1 MKLFSI
7 ATIACL
13 AASQS
18 HADIHLDFL
27 EGAPKDR
34 FILTNQ
40 GACQIESALVK
51 LDLSTS
57 KAGLVFDVTANGS
70 GVEVYQPF
78 EITVGSEHILSVPEV
93 ADGDQSVILQIQD
106 FGPGKVVAFTFDVDD
121 TTGGREITV
130 SDSEFMGV
138 SVSATIG
145 STLVSTVFNERSNV
159 RLDIADCMA

>member
-7 ATIACL
+7 ATIVCL

-18 HADIHLDFL
+18 HADIHFDFL

-57 KAGLVFDVTANGS
+57 KAGLVFDVTAIGS

-130 SDSEFMGV
+130 SDSEFTGV